1 MKRGHGRAGVG
12 RRYIGLKSPVSMSD
26 GSLEDEGTVELG
38 EVVKNVWEKE
48 V

>member
-1 MKRGHGRAGVG
+1 MAELGSDAAE
-12 RRYIGLKSPVSMSD
+12 IGLRSPVSTSD

-38 EVVKNVWEKE
+38 EVVKNIWEKE